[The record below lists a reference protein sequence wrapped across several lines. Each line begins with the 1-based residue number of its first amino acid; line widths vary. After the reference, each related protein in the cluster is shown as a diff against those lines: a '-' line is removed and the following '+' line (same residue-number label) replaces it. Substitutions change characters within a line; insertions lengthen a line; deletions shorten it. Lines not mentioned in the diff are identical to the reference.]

1 MSSRNILLTIV
12 AVVLLLVSSMGR
24 QGAPDPSPSPEPP
37 PSGEGSA
44 TAISMRNAYRGATS
58 VAARK
63 HADRIE
69 AMEFQDEAAEMKA
82 WAEVAGK
89 VAKDSTSASGPGAGF
104 QAMYAKVRA
113 MKADDAVKAK
123 ARADWFRSFAAG
135 MEAR

>member
-1 MSSRNILLTIV
+1 MSSRNIFLSIA

-24 QGAPDPSPSPEPP
+24 QGAPEPSPSPGPP

-44 TAISMRNAYRGATS
+44 TAIAMRNAYRAGTS
-58 VAARK
+58 VEARK
-63 HADRIE
+63 FADRIE
-69 AMEFQDEAAEMKA
+69 AMEFKDEVAEMTAWREIARKKAAEA
-82 WAEVAGK
+82 NDA
-89 VAKDSTSASGPGAGF
+89 DGPGAGF
-104 QAMYAKVRA
+104 KAMYAKTRE

>member
-1 MSSRNILLTIV
+1 MSSRNIWLSIA

-24 QGAPDPSPSPEPP
+24 QGASPPTPEPLP
-37 PSGEGSA
+37 PGEGSA
-44 TAISMRNAYRGATS
+44 TAIAMRNAYRAGTS
-58 VAARK
+58 VEARK
-63 HADRIE
+63 FADRVE
-69 AMEFQDEAAEMKA
+69 AMEFKDEATEMAE
-82 WAEVAGK
+82 WAKSAGK

-113 MKADDAVKAK
+113 MPADDAVKAK